1 MDFFNLYIILF
12 RFAHLPSTISHIKHS
27 ALRKQEK
34 RIKNEN
40 RMAFPHLT
48 IPYFYTTFF
57 AMLLIYV
64 FCSL

>member
-12 RFAHLPSTISHIKHS
+12 RFAHLPSTISHIKHL

-40 RMAFPHLT
+40 RLGLPHPT
-48 IPYFYTTFF
+48 IP
-57 AMLLIYV
+57 V
-64 FCSL
+64 